1 MRPQAETDAR
11 PTITMR
17 SLTTAALCLAL
28 SSCSLFR
35 PRPPVYDP
43 VYTASGLTLR
53 DLVFPD
59 QGELVHAGDTV
70 TMTHA
75 GVNMSG
81 QPESGTTIL
90 RADGKEHPASEQSPE
105 IVVVTRWLGSHILEM
120 VAKQNGQVIGQ
131 GTYKV
136 SSDGSTL
143 TATVWGTDANG
154 APFEQVI
161 VSDRESTGR
170 LKR

>member
-1 MRPQAETDAR
+1 MSSVISNWRFSVDLFTGTWIANLSKSQRHPNHLFESATL
-11 PTITMR
+11 TIAV
-17 SLTTAALCLAL
+17 S
-28 SSCSLFR
+28 
-35 PRPPVYDP
+35 
-43 VYTASGLTLR
+43 
-53 DLVFPD
+53 
-59 QGELVHAGDTV
+59 GDTV
-70 TMTHA
+70 TLTHA

-161 VSDRESTGR
+161 VSDRQSTGQTEAVG
-170 LKR
+170 